1 MGYDTSEIIEA
12 YRRKWEETR
21 AHRECYKP
29 PDYKCPHCKDM
40 GFIDLYPKKAN
51 KPAGGEI
58 GTMMNCP
65 YCRMDMLKNVSG
77 IMAEYRELDIARFPW
92 ETYKTDITPIRKII
106 ESFVYDFRKW
116 QDAGI
121 GLYICSQIK
130 GSGKTM
136 VASAICGSICSKY
149 NIAARFTK
157 VEDFLDD
164 IKKIYSGKNKDEI
177 PKVSLRRYFD
187 TELLVLDDLGVS
199 TISPWGKDMLHNL
212 VNERYKARKLCIITS
227 NYVLTE
233 LPVHPATKDRLNDMC
248 LAVAFPE
255 EPIRAYKAKARK
267 DQMIKLVAS
276 YDKFMDAPGGTPFE
290 SEETHR

>member
-21 AHRECYKP
+21 ARRERYEP

-58 GTMMNCP
+58 STMMDCP

-77 IMAEYRELDIARFPW
+77 IMAEYRELDIAKFPW
-92 ETYKTDITPIRKII
+92 ETYKADITPIRKII

-116 QDAGI
+116 QDTGV
-121 GLYICSQIK
+121 GLYIYSHVK

-136 VASAICGSICSKY
+136 AASAICGSICSKY

-157 VEDFLDD
+157 VEDFFDD
-164 IKKIYSGKNKDEI
+164 IKKNYGNKDRDEI
-177 PKVSLRRYFD
+177 PIVSLKKYFD

-199 TISPWGKDMLHNL
+199 KINEWRQDMLHNL
-212 VNERYKARKLCIITS
+212 VNERYKAKKLCIITS
-227 NYVLTE
+227 NYTLAE
-233 LPVHPATKDRLNDMC
+233 LPVNPATKDRLNDMC
-248 LAVAFPE
+248 LMLGFPE
-255 EPIRAYKAKARK
+255 EPIRAHKAEERK
-267 DQMIKLVAS
+267 NRMVKLVAS
-276 YDKFMDAPGGTPFE
+276 YDKFTDAGKTPFGNGG
-290 SEETHR
+290 SRK